1 MRTWKEPKLGTG
13 RIRVRR
19 DTWRTTICRLIRAEQ
34 TLEKKM
40 KLFAA
45 YAAVTKQL
53 LDSSKDLAFEDG
65 RQHGQEQVLRLIAR
79 WGKARPLEGMGG
91 ADMAE
96 ALRKVLTPTVA
107 PYADYKGITQAVMDG
122 DVKSVPLYGD
132 RGGWMH
138 DYDADGQTHDW
149 RPVEDGLV
157 RTEHTVVKYQR
168 PPYKK

>member
-1 MRTWKEPKLGTG
+1 MKTTKFNGIVHVARN
-13 RIRVRR
+13 
-19 DTWRTTICRLIRAEQ
+19 TWRETVTRMMRAEQ

-96 ALRKVLTPTVA
+96 ALRKVLTPTTA
-107 PYADYKGITQAVMDG
+107 PERCTSTEIEHLPHGQHVVTHKSEPEPAGNAAWEIEDY
-122 DVKSVPLYGD
+122 
-132 RGGWMH
+132 
-138 DYDADGQTHDW
+138 DW
-149 RPVEDGLV
+149 RPAGNGLEERKV
-157 RTEHTVVKYQR
+157 TRTTMEFRCLPTGCDPK
-168 PPYKK
+168 